1 MEAIALFNL
10 IYADPPWEY
19 KDKCKDGNRGAGF
32 KYPTMKAEDIA
43 RIPVWQ
49 LANPES
55 CLLAMWWV
63 PTQPEEALLVVKA
76 WGFRLMTM
84 KGFTW
89 NK

>member
-10 IYADPPWEY
+10 IYADPPQEY

-55 CLLAMWWV
+55 CLL
-63 PTQPEEALLVVKA
+63 PCG
-76 WGFRLMTM
+76 GFRLSQ
-84 KGFTW
+84 KKRCW
-89 NK
+89 W

>member
-49 LANPES
+49 LANLNRVCWP
-55 CLLAMWWV
+55 CG
-63 PTQPEEALLVVKA
+63 
-76 WGFRLMTM
+76 GFRLSQ
-84 KGFTW
+84 KKRCW
-89 NK
+89 W

>member
-43 RIPVWQ
+43 RIPV
-49 LANPES
+49 LSTTDE
-55 CLLAMWWV
+55 
-63 PTQPEEALLVVKA
+63 K
-76 WGFRLMTM
+76 
-84 KGFTW
+84 
-89 NK
+89 